1 MIPTLTPKGYLLIG
15 IMGPAGSGKDTVA
28 DMLHNSFRWG
38 VSYAFADPLKEAAAI
53 KFGVEVENFH
63 DPEKKQLIDP
73 FWKISYRQMAQWE
86 GTEATRN
93 VAHQILPNIGDQFWI
108 YRHAKYVEEA
118 FTQTFKDYANTLVTV
133 PDVRF
138 QNEYDYI
145 VHNGGYVI
153 DLSGGPIRG
162 GGAANG
168 ISNHASEQL
177 DIDHHKILQTYSI
190 LNDGS
195 LEELRKKVTDL
206 ANQLIAN
213 RKAKLVNQ
221 TV

>member
-1 MIPTLTPKGYLLIG
+1 MIPTLTPKGYLLVG

-28 DMLHNSFRWG
+28 NLLHVIFPWGASF
-38 VSYAFADPLKEAAAI
+38 SFADALKQAAAA
-53 KFGVEVENFH
+53 KFGVDIDNFY

-73 FWKISYRQMAQWE
+73 FWGISYRQMIQWE

-93 VAHQILPNIGDQFWI
+93 TVHHILPHIGNQFWL

-118 FTQTFKDYANTLVTV
+118 FNEGFHNYAEALVTV

-153 DLSGGPIRG
+153 DLSGSPIRG

-168 ISNHASEQL
+168 IANHVSEQL
-177 DIDHHKILQTYSI
+177 CIEQHKILQTYSI

-206 ANQLIAN
+206 ANQLIN
-213 RKAKLVNQ
+213 IHKAKTL
-221 TV
+221 